1 MKFLNFQDKVRVMRA
16 ARAKGRIVYGEQEVK
31 FFPDLSAELLHQRR
45 HFDCVKQQLRSLNI
59 NYGLIYPAKLRL
71 TVDGQ
76 SREFEDP
83 SDAEKLIQGIQCTV
97 EA

>member
-1 MKFLNFQDKVRVMRA
+1 MLPGLKAELC
-16 ARAKGRIVYGEQEVK
+16 IVSK
-31 FFPDLSAELLHQRR
+31 RSSFFPDLSAELLHQRR

-59 NYGLIYPAKLRL
+59 NYGLIYPAKLDL

-97 EA
+97 